1 MSRGAS
7 RTVGPAT
14 PELSLARL
22 PGELLGGGRAI
33 PGTGPASQPPTLANP
48 RDESPS
54 GSKDRVPPWGWLQKA
69 GAALQAPGRGRGRA
83 PEPHTAGPGQPGPG
97 ERPAHALVHGDA
109 TRGQSTP
116 WPAVRLPGLPA
127 EALEGHL
134 GVPAEE
140 TGGAWAVVGGRGG
153 QAEAAQEA
161 QLMEYAPAW
170 GARRPEWTCP
180 HLEKGPTSPGAAPPR
195 PPAGHNGW
203 SRQPHEVSKPTP
215 WPAVG
220 QAGPAGNSGA
230 RGLSVRSPAAGHP
243 RLPLL
248 ALRPLV
254 RPSPCPS
261 VLGSGRCQGRGKGGQ
276 REEDSRRG
284 DK

>member
-1 MSRGAS
+1 M
-7 RTVGPAT
+7 
-14 PELSLARL
+14 
-22 PGELLGGGRAI
+22 
-33 PGTGPASQPPTLANP
+33 
-48 RDESPS
+48 
-54 GSKDRVPPWGWLQKA
+54 
-69 GAALQAPGRGRGRA
+69 
-83 PEPHTAGPGQPGPG
+83 
-97 ERPAHALVHGDA
+97 
-109 TRGQSTP
+109 
-116 WPAVRLPGLPA
+116 
-127 EALEGHL
+127 
-134 GVPAEE
+134 
-140 TGGAWAVVGGRGG
+140 VGGRGG

-230 RGLSVRSPAAGHP
+230 RGPSVRSPAAGHP

-261 VLGSGRCQGRGKGGQ
+261 VLGSGRCQGRGMGGGRGGLQ
-276 REEDSRRG
+276 AWGQVRGAERTRHGLLPRPLGVHAHTDQGASGGRSAPRPPHSSPSRASVSFSSSTCCLCCWILA
-284 DK
+284 